1 MFQMGYVSSDSSSE
15 EGEWSGSPLT
25 VSSSI
30 KYLAGAFAWDRNE
43 ASQR

>member
-15 EGEWSGSPLT
+15 DGEFTGLPLI

-30 KYLAGAFAWDRNE
+30 KYLAGAYVWDRNE
-43 ASQR
+43 AAQR